1 MKKITYLLTLVLFAL
16 LSTAQAQ
23 NPTDKIDLKK
33 FNDRYLAE
41 LINAKIN
48 TLRDSLKLHKLEKD
62 SLLEMAAKNHSAY
75 IKKTDDISH
84 LQPTPEFSNL
94 EKRVEYFKGTQEK
107 LSEIIEVIY
116 LDKPTQIYK
125 EKETI
130 KIYTYGEAADFYFK
144 NSYNTS
150 AHYDIITKRD
160 MYTSGISFGVN
171 EERKCI
177 YVVQVFGSKAFKF
190 HHSVKHK
197 DNKKTFYPSK
207 KLNVENAYG
216 LQPYDEK
223 ICRKCIEKFN
233 LVPDY
238 VKYGLTVE
246 NKKIYF
252 NFSDLAVFEKV
263 FMDGDEA
270 IAVDILHIDQYP
282 CNAGNMLHRS
292 VIHDGILSKPLNKSD
307 ILKNNTKDKESNAIK
322 VFMGDCPYTNPNE
335 FELSLLLIKTN
346 TLCDY
351 RMSVPTPTFRTEIM
365 EIDLYTDTLSK
376 SEILKKKN
384 LRFGIPFEKSK
395 AEYQEK
401 DIKPFY
407 DSLNLNKFNIKE
419 MTILAYSSVEGS
431 AEKNLELQKQRAQSI
446 VNVLQSFQLDS
457 IKTVI
462 RTLENWD
469 QFFRD
474 VKNSSYAWL
483 STLDKPTIK
492 EKLQQDTLALALEP
506 ILKKERKAFIT
517 LKVVEKIDLTGDKHE
532 LVKHYMN
539 ALAKKDVANASI
551 LQSTLFD
558 AISSDEMKYDMV
570 GLVAIPKTKEFAQM
584 INNDVVFR
592 YTNKIPGDYI
602 KNLEDA
608 SALDPSNLFIKFNI
622 YNIQLKSWADS
633 SMLVSNPDPIIKN
646 IKTLFNTKVD
656 KKMVNQ
662 IYLNYY
668 ILVTD
673 MYKKNQKYK
682 YRDDAVGLVKKY
694 YKTVEATQKDY
705 LILSNYFVSHGR
717 KDYALEVLQP
727 LIESGEYTEDILFAY
742 LSLTVPDF
750 NSYEKNSTISLMK
763 KAKELNKDKF
773 CKLFGTDKL
782 KFQLFKSEEL
792 KDMYCETCKAA
803 Q

>member
-1 MKKITYLLTLVLFAL
+1 MKKLTYLLTLLIIVTL
-16 LSTAQAQ
+16 TAAYGQ

-33 FNDRYLAE
+33 FNERLLAE
-41 LINAKIN
+41 LINTRIN
-48 TLRDSLKLHKLEKD
+48 TLRDSLKLHKMERD
-62 SLLEMAAKNHSAY
+62 SILEMAAKNHSAY

-125 EKETI
+125 EKESI
-130 KIYTYGEAADFYFK
+130 KIYTYEEAANFYFK
-144 NSYNTS
+144 NSFNTS
-150 AHYDIITKRD
+150 AHYEIMTKKEF
-160 MYTSGISFGVN
+160 YTSGIAFGVN

-177 YVVQVFGSKAFKF
+177 YVVQVFGSKSFKF

-207 KLNVENAYG
+207 KLNIENAYG

-223 ICRKCIEKFN
+223 ICMKCVDKFN
-233 LVPDY
+233 LIPDNI
-238 VKYGLTVE
+238 KYGLTVE
-246 NKKIYF
+246 NNKIYF
-252 NFSDLAVFEKV
+252 SFSDATYFDKLFP
-263 FMDGDEA
+263 DGDEA
-270 IAVDILHIDQYP
+270 IAVDVLHMDQFP
-282 CNAGNMLHRS
+282 CFAGNMLHRS
-292 VIHDGILSKPLNKSD
+292 SVHDGILFKPMTKSE
-307 ILKNNTKDKESNAIK
+307 ILKGNLNKESNEIK
-322 VFMGDCPYTNPNE
+322 VVFGDCPYKDPAE
-335 FELSLLLIKTN
+335 YELILLLIKTN
-346 TLCDY
+346 SLCDY
-351 RMSVPTPTFRTEIM
+351 RLNTPIQRNKTEIM

-384 LRFGIPFEKSK
+384 LRFGIPFEKGKS
-395 AEYQEK
+395 EYQEK

-419 MTILAYSSVEGS
+419 LTILAYSSVEGS
-431 AEKNLELQKQRAQSI
+431 AESNLELQKQRAQSI
-446 VNVLQSFQLDS
+446 VKVLQSFQLDS

-474 VKNSSYAWL
+474 VKNTPYAWM
-483 STLDKPTIK
+483 STLDKATIK
-492 EKLQQDTLALALEP
+492 EKLQQDSLLIALEP

-517 LKVVEKIDLTGDKHE
+517 LKVVEKIDLTGDKNE

-551 LQSTLFD
+551 LQTTLFD
-558 AISSDEMKYDMV
+558 AISAGEMKYDMV
-570 GLVAIPKTKEFAQM
+570 GLVAIPKSKEFAQM
-584 INNDVVFR
+584 MNNDVVFR
-592 YTNKIPGDYI
+592 YTNKIPGDYV
-602 KNLEDA
+602 KNLEEA
-608 SALDPSNLFIKFNI
+608 STLDPSNLFIKFNI

-668 ILVTD
+668 ILVSD
-673 MYKKNQKYK
+673 MYKANQKYK

-705 LILSNYFVSHGR
+705 LILANYFVSHGR

-727 LIESGEYTEDILFAY
+727 VIQSGEYSEDILFSY
-742 LSLTVPDF
+742 LSLTIGDL
-750 NSYEKNSTISLMK
+750 NSYEKNSTVSLMK
-763 KAKELNKDKF
+763 KARELNKDRF
-773 CKLFGTDKL
+773 CKLFGVDEL

-792 KDMYCETCKAA
+792 KDMYCESCK